1 MSTIY
6 SIYGV
11 AGYQESSE
19 MLVGLECEIECIGDW
34 NSRVR
39 DRWNITE
46 DGSLRN
52 RGKEF
57 ISQPIPIG
65 TALANFKVLH
75 DNLIFLGNPEGPF
88 SERTSIHV
96 HVNCQPYEEAEI
108 RNVVLMYALFEEYFF
123 KMVHPSRRENIHC
136 VPLVETFLPGY
147 YNAGLRTLH
156 ERWTAHKYTALNIR
170 PLSTLGTIEFRHMHG
185 HDDVNLL
192 GRWLRTINN
201 LFTCA
206 TNTHNMINRFSLKKE
221 TIEMWFD
228 EIFKDAPEC
237 KKIEL
242 PLLTKNQLLDVK
254 LASI

>member
-1 MSTIY
+1 MSTISY
-6 SIYGV
+6 LYGV
-11 AGYQESSE
+11 TGYQESSE

-34 NSRVR
+34 NSKVR

-52 RGKEF
+52 HGKEF
-57 ISQPIPIG
+57 ISQPIPIE

-75 DNLIFLGNPEGPF
+75 DNLTFLGHPDGPF
-88 SERTSIHV
+88 TDRTSIHV
-96 HVNCQPYEEAEI
+96 HVNCQPYEEALV

-123 KMVHPSRRENIHC
+123 KMTLPSRRENIHC

-170 PLSTLGTIEFRHMHG
+170 PLSSLGTIEFRHMHG
-185 HDDVNLL
+185 HDDVGLL

-206 TNTHNMINRFSLKKE
+206 TNPRNQINRSTLNKE
-221 TIEMWFD
+221 QIERWFD

-242 PLLTKNQLLDVK
+242 PLLTRNQLLDVK